1 MKRVILGLAILVTAS
16 NLAVGVAYAAACLG
30 TSGGRHC
37 GTKCVSMPDG
47 SCECQ
52 GGCTA
57 SEQQWVNAGS
67 KELIAEVEMNA
78 Y

>member
-30 TSGGRHC
+30 TNGRNC
-37 GTKCVSMPDG
+37 GSKCVSMPDG
-47 SCECQ
+47 SCECT
-52 GGCTA
+52 GGCSS
-57 SEQQWVNAGS
+57 SESAWVNAGRE
-67 KELIAEVEMNA
+67 KIAEVEMNA